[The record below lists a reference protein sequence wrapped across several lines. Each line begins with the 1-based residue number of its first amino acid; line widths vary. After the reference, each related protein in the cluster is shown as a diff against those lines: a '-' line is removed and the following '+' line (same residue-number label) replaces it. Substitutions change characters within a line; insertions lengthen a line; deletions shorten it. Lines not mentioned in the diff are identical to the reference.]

1 MAISIRPTP
10 TLKGEH
16 AERFLSKIEEDQ
28 NNKIDFSDK
37 LEKAKKIIA
46 KSNKAQNNK

>member
-16 AERFLSKIEEDQ
+16 AERFLSAIEEDQ

-37 LEKAKKIIA
+37 IKKAKKIIE
-46 KSNKAQNNK
+46 KSNKAQDTK